1 MSDNLLWGG
10 VYKPS
15 QEKPQRKT
23 ITIFVEKNFL
33 LLKQIIKV
41 LIHFHLL
48 TILSKD
54 KIYSFFLNAG
64 HKFIQLPFDKN

>member
-23 ITIFVEKNFL
+23 ITIFVENNFL
-33 LLKQIIKV
+33 LLKQLKV
-41 LIHFHLL
+41 LSH
-48 TILSKD
+48 
-54 KIYSFFLNAG
+54 SFSLVNN
-64 HKFIQLPFDKN
+64 PF